1 MRRADGA
8 NISPK
13 KTLSEDV
20 ASAQDGVATLTD
32 VLTSTASSQLRL
44 PSCAASVDPADFL
57 RWKIRFDTSLCPDI
71 TIAVRMDEANKAVLP
86 PEKPRHDPDGPN

>member
-1 MRRADGA
+1 VRRADGA

-44 PSCAASVDPADFL
+44 PSCAASVDPADFFAL
-57 RWKIRFDTSLCPDI
+57 EDQIRYELVPGH
-71 TIAVRMDEANKAVLP
+71 
-86 PEKPRHDPDGPN
+86 HDRGSHGRGQ